1 MNSQPRSSLARGLAA
16 FATVV
21 LVAGCSGTSTTISP
35 TVAATQAAPTEVAS
49 LPPAATYAIPSFAP
63 ANLRW
68 YCCLGTG
75 EDPTQTPTEK
85 NVAAGFAA
93 AFPGNT
99 LKFEVTTYDAARDTL
114 STQIGGGNAPDV
126 VGPVGIGGIAAF
138 NGQWLDETPYIEKSH
153 FDLTQFDP
161 AAVAFYKDS
170 NGGQIGIPF
179 DTYPS
184 MLWYKNDFFDEIG
197 LAPPPHKYGDK
208 YTMPDGTVVDWSYD
222 TLRELAMKL
231 TVDKNSKDATQAG
244 FDPTKIVQYGFEPQ
258 RDDLRGLGAY
268 WGPGS
273 LVGPDGKTVVIP
285 DAWKVAWKFY
295 YDGMWK
301 DHFIMT
307 LPVWQTAQFGG
318 GEYAF
323 FSGHVAM
330 SENFLWSSYGVAN
343 AGTDWNLAAIP
354 SYNGK
359 VTAPL
364 NADTFAILKT
374 AKNPDAAFAAVTY
387 LIDKSSDKL
396 PQLYGG
402 MPAVASKQDAFFAG
416 LDAAKDAKGNLLYPQ
431 HVDWQ
436 VAKDSVQYADSPNFE
451 AYMPKYNQT
460 LTILSKYLTKWGSTP
475 GLDMDAEIAKLQ
487 QEIQKTW
494 DAG

>member
-1 MNSQPRSSLARGLAA
+1 MHLPSRPTGARLLATV
-16 FATVV
+16 ATVV
-21 LVAGCSGTSTTISP
+21 LIAGCSGNSATQ
-35 TVAATQAAPTEVAS
+35 AATEAATAAPTEVAS
-49 LPPAATYAIPSFAP
+49 VPPAPTYAIPPFTA

-75 EDPTQTPTEK
+75 EDPSQVPTEK
-85 NVAAGFAA
+85 TVAAGFAK

-138 NGQWLDETPYIEKSH
+138 KGQWLDEAPYIAKSH

-161 AAVAFYKDS
+161 AAVNFYKDTD
-170 NGGQIGIPF
+170 GDQIGIPF
-179 DTYPS
+179 DVYPS
-184 MLWYKNDFFDEIG
+184 MLWYKQDFFDEIG
-197 LAPPPHKYGDK
+197 LAAPPHKYGDK
-208 YTMPDGTVVDWSYD
+208 YKMPDGTELDWNYD
-222 TLRELAMKL
+222 TLRQLAMML
-231 TVDKNSKDATQAG
+231 TVDKNNKDATQPG

-268 WGPGS
+268 WGPGN
-273 LVGPDGKTVVIP
+273 LMGPDGKTVVIP

-307 LPVWQTAQFGG
+307 LPVWQSAAFGG

-330 SENFLWSSYGVAN
+330 SENFLWSSYGVAK

-354 SYNGK
+354 AYNGK

-364 NADTFAILKT
+364 NADTFAILK
-374 AKNPDAAFAAVTY
+374 ASKNPDAAFAAVTY

-402 MPAVASKQDAFFAG
+402 MPAVASHQDAFFAG
-416 LDAAKDAKGNLLYPQ
+416 LDAQKDEKGNILYPQ

-451 AYMPKYNQT
+451 AYMPKYNET
-460 LTILSKYLTKWGSTP
+460 LTILSKYLTRWGTTP
-475 GLDMDAEIAKLQ
+475 GLNMDTEIDNLQ
-487 QEIQKTW
+487 KEIQKTW